1 MYVPP
6 EIITLF
12 FLISFL
18 IYTMPMVL
26 VKFSQTSK
34 GKFLLLALTIVMTLY
49 NRTGGIL
56 LAMLFIF
63 LTEFNYEFNPQQ
75 IYEGFEPSMDVT
87 KLVDSAKIDQLMISE
102 RLKAKAASTIPFLYT
117 TKI

>member
-1 MYVPP
+1 MCVPP

-26 VKFSQTSK
+26 VKFSKTPK
-34 GKFLLLALTIVMTLY
+34 GKFLLLLLTIVMTLY
-49 NRTGGIL
+49 NRTGGLL

-63 LTEFNYEFNPQQ
+63 LAEFNYEFNTA
-75 IYEGFEPSMDVT
+75 ILYEGFVSTMDVYNE
-87 KLVDSAKIDQLMISE
+87 KIDQLQVAE
-102 RLKAKAASTIPFLYT
+102 KLKPKPSATIVAD
-117 TKI
+117 KK